1 MNKLKT
7 FAAILKF
14 INGSNNSPDS
24 LRAVCDYTTDKA
36 KTDGGK
42 LMATQGCSL
51 EHAVEDMLANKRLHN
66 KTHGKQYEHFVLAPC
81 PNGSDK
87 SPQDILRATKE
98 IVATLYPEYMAI
110 ISVHTDTK
118 VTHAHTILDAVNA
131 ITGRKFSQS
140 PSDLNRVKQGANGI
154 LKKHGFEIITASAN
168 DIVDHTDYSKEEGF
182 NFLEIDESQFITEDT
197 VEEISTFT
205 DSVSLTNTNLIS
217 GWGYPSCDTNNYCG
231 GSIMNQNYIPFMPR
245 TQSIPAA
252 VSTPQ
257 QIQEP
262 PVFAPTVEVI
272 PSTAPAST
280 MMPQEQ
286 EQAVPAAAVETVPAA
301 IETAGNIYPTTSV
314 ITGLTVRIKGTP
326 GSNLAGLKELV
337 NENVSYAQEHQRE
350 AANLALAMN
359 QYTQQSGYPA
369 NVSVYAGPI
378 FDIDMTGGIYPQLPE
393 NDDNK

>member
-1 MNKLKT
+1 
-7 FAAILKF
+7 
-14 INGSNNSPDS
+14 
-24 LRAVCDYTTDKA
+24 
-36 KTDGGK
+36 
-42 LMATQGCSL
+42 
-51 EHAVEDMLANKRLHN
+51 
-66 KTHGKQYEHFVLAPC
+66 
-81 PNGSDK
+81 
-87 SPQDILRATKE
+87 
-98 IVATLYPEYMAI
+98 
-110 ISVHTDTK
+110 
-118 VTHAHTILDAVNA
+118 
-131 ITGRKFSQS
+131 
-140 PSDLNRVKQGANGI
+140 
-154 LKKHGFEIITASAN
+154 
-168 DIVDHTDYSKEEGF
+168 
-182 NFLEIDESQFITEDT
+182 
-197 VEEISTFT
+197 
-205 DSVSLTNTNLIS
+205 
-217 GWGYPSCDTNNYCG
+217 
-231 GSIMNQNYIPFMPR
+231 MNQNYTPFMPR

-252 VSTPQ
+252 VSTLQ

-262 PVFAPTVEVI
+262 RVSAPTVEVI

-326 GSNLAGLKELV
+326 ESNLAGLKELV

-378 FDIDMTGGIYPQLPE
+378 FDIDMTGGIYPPLPE